1 MSSSASPTILTY
13 AGGIA
18 GVVEAIA
25 IQPLEFIK
33 VRFQLNT
40 GSNASIVQTTR
51 DVIAEGGFLRLYRGL
66 LPELC
71 GMFPTRSAMYAGNEM
86 AKRILLSFQGGEE
99 GSTKKE
105 TMGIAGMAGFMSG
118 IAEAV
123 VANPFQIIKVRL
135 QSKEHLGKYSNSFD
149 CVKTVLREE
158 GIAAFSIGIQATIIR
173 NSIWNGV
180 YFTTM
185 FCIKEKTFL
194 LSTNDQSRL
203 QSTIF
208 SLFTGFIAGVT
219 ATAFN
224 APFDVLKSRI
234 QGQCPKNVQY
244 TSTLDAFIKIGRREG
259 ISGLYKGFT
268 PKAMRMG
275 IGGAVAVTTF
285 EAVCE
290 IARGLEL

>member
-1 MSSSASPTILTY
+1 MSSTASATTLTY

-40 GSNASIVQTTR
+40 GANSSIFHTAR
-51 DVIAEGGFLRLYRGL
+51 DVIAEGGMLRLYRGL

-71 GMFPTRSAMYAGNEM
+71 GMFPTRSCMYASNEM
-86 AKRILLSFQGGEE
+86 AKRILMKQSDSNSEE
-99 GSTKKE
+99 TVV
-105 TMGIAGMAGFMSG
+105 IAGTAGFMSG
-118 IAEAV
+118 IAEAI

-135 QSKEHLGKYSNSFD
+135 QSKEHLGRYNNSFD
-149 CVKTVLREE
+149 CVQTVLRQE
-158 GIAAFSIGIQATIIR
+158 GLSAFTIGMQATILR

-180 YFTTM
+180 YFATM
-185 FCIKEKTFL
+185 FTIKGQQFVSVDESSK
-194 LSTNDQSRL
+194 L
-203 QSTIF
+203 QSTIY
-208 SLFTGFIAGVT
+208 SLLTGFIGGVT

-234 QGQCPKNVQY
+234 QGQCPQNVQY
-244 TSTLDAFIKIGRREG
+244 TSTFDALVKIGKAEG
-259 ISGLYKGFT
+259 VLGLYKGFT

-285 EAVCE
+285 EAVCQ
-290 IARGLEL
+290 IANGFGW

>member
-1 MSSSASPTILTY
+1 MSSTASPTTLTY

-18 GVVEAIA
+18 GLVEAIA

-40 GSNASIVQTTR
+40 GANTSILMTVR
-51 DVIAEGGFLRLYRGL
+51 DVVAEGGVLRLYRGL

-71 GMFPTRSAMYAGNEM
+71 GMFPTRSVMYSSNEM
-86 AKRILLSFQGGEE
+86 AKRVLMNRNGGEDARE
-99 GSTKKE
+99 SVA
-105 TMGIAGMAGFMSG
+105 IAGAAGFISG
-118 IAEAV
+118 IAEAI

-135 QSKEHLGKYSNSFD
+135 QSKEHLGRYSNSFD
-149 CVKTVLREE
+149 CVQTVLREE
-158 GIAAFSIGIQATIIR
+158 GISAFTIGIQATILR

-180 YFTTM
+180 YFASM
-185 FCIKEKTFL
+185 FCIKERRPDSMKQA
-194 LSTNDQSRL
+194 SKL
-203 QSTIF
+203 QSTMY
-208 SLFTGFIAGVT
+208 SLVTGFIGGVT

-234 QGQCPKNVQY
+234 QGQCPNNVQY
-244 TSTLDAFIKIGRREG
+244 TSTYDALIKIGRTEG
-259 ISGLYKGFT
+259 VTGLYKGFT

-290 IARGLEL
+290 IAKGLDL

>member
-1 MSSSASPTILTY
+1 MSSTASPTTLTY

-18 GVVEAIA
+18 GVVEAIT

-40 GSNASIVQTTR
+40 GANGSILRGVR
-51 DVIAEGGFLRLYRGL
+51 DVIAEGGFFRLYRGL
-66 LPELC
+66 LPELT
-71 GMFPTRSAMYAGNEM
+71 GMFPTRSAMYASNEM
-86 AKRILLSFQGGEE
+86 AKRVLLNSQERTEE
-99 GSTKKE
+99 TAL
-105 TMGIAGMAGFMSG
+105 IAGTAGFMSG

-135 QSKEHLGKYSNSFD
+135 NSKQHLGRYKNSFD

-158 GIAAFSIGIQATIIR
+158 GIVAFAIGLQSTMLR

-185 FCIKEKTFL
+185 FCIKERQFL
-194 LSTNDQSRL
+194 SGKDQSKL
-203 QSTIF
+203 QSTLS
-208 SLFTGFIAGVT
+208 SLLTGFLGGVT
-219 ATAFN
+219 ATVFN

-234 QGQCPKNVQY
+234 QGQDHKNVKY
-244 TSTLDAFIKIGRREG
+244 NSTLDALDKIAKTEG
-259 ISGLYKGFT
+259 VMGLYKGFA
-268 PKAMRMG
+268 PKALRMG

-285 EAVCE
+285 EAVCK
-290 IARGLEL
+290 IAKGFDL

>member
-1 MSSSASPTILTY
+1 MSSTASPTTLTY

-18 GVVEAIA
+18 GVVEAFA

-33 VRFQLNT
+33 VRFQLNSGANT
-40 GSNASIVQTTR
+40 SIITAAR
-51 DVIAEGGFLRLYRGL
+51 DVVAEGGVLRLYRGL

-71 GMFPTRSAMYAGNEM
+71 GMFPTRSVMYSSNEL
-86 AKRILLSFQGGEE
+86 AKRVLMNRNDGADV
-99 GSTKKE
+99 KE
-105 TMGIAGMAGFMSG
+105 SVAIAGTAGFISG
-118 IAEAV
+118 IAEAI

-135 QSKEHLGKYSNSFD
+135 QSKEHLGRYSNTFD
-149 CVKTVLREE
+149 CVQTVLREE
-158 GIAAFSIGIQATIIR
+158 GISAFAIGVQATILR

-180 YFTTM
+180 YFATM
-185 FCIKEKTFL
+185 FCIKEHRPISMAESSKF
-194 LSTNDQSRL
+194 
-203 QSTIF
+203 QSTIY
-208 SLFTGFIAGVT
+208 SLLTGFVGGVT

-234 QGQCPKNVQY
+234 QGQCPHNVQY
-244 TSTLDAFIKIGRREG
+244 TSTYDAFMKIGRAEG
-259 ISGLYKGFT
+259 VAGLYKGFK

-290 IARGLEL
+290 IAKGFDL

>member
-1 MSSSASPTILTY
+1 MSSTASPKTLTY

-40 GSNASIVQTTR
+40 GANTSILTAAR
-51 DVIAEGGFLRLYRGL
+51 DVVREGGVLRLYRGL

-71 GMFPTRSAMYAGNEM
+71 GMFPTRSVMYASNEM
-86 AKRILLSFQGGEE
+86 AKRALLSQGKDG
-99 GSTKKE
+99 KE
-105 TMGIAGMAGFMSG
+105 TVVVAGAAGFLSG
-118 IAEAV
+118 IAEAL

-135 QSKEHLGKYSNSFD
+135 QSKEHLGRYRNSFD
-149 CVKTVLREE
+149 CIKTVIREE
-158 GIAAFSIGIQATIIR
+158 GITAFTIGLQATCFR

-180 YFTTM
+180 YFATM
-185 FCIKEKTFL
+185 FSIKEQQLVPINQHSK
-194 LSTNDQSRL
+194 L
-203 QSTIF
+203 QSTVY
-208 SLFTGFIAGVT
+208 SLVTGFIGGVT

-234 QGQCPKNVQY
+234 QGQCPQNVQY
-244 TSTLDAFIKIGRREG
+244 KSTFDAFVKISRTEG
-259 ISGLYKGFT
+259 VAGLYKGFT

-285 EAVCE
+285 EAVCK
-290 IARGLEL
+290 IAKGLDL

>member
-1 MSSSASPTILTY
+1 MSSTASPTILTY

-18 GVVEAIA
+18 GIIEAIA

-40 GSNASIVQTTR
+40 GYNASILQTTR

-86 AKRILLSFQGGEE
+86 SKRILLSYQASEE
-99 GSTKKE
+99 GAIKKE

-118 IAEAV
+118 IAEAI

-135 QSKEHLGKYSNSFD
+135 QSKEHLGRYSNSFD

-158 GIAAFSIGIQATIIR
+158 GLAAFAIGIQATMLR

-180 YFTTM
+180 YFTAI
-185 FCIKEKTFL
+185 FCMKESKT
-194 LSTNDQSRL
+194 LSSTKDQSRL
-203 QSTIF
+203 QSTMY
-208 SLFTGFIAGVT
+208 SLCTGFIGGVT
-219 ATAFN
+219 ATSFN
-224 APFDVLKSRI
+224 APFDVLKSRL
-234 QGQCPKNVQY
+234 QGQCPKSAQY
-244 TSTLDAFIKIGRREG
+244 TSTLDAMIKIGKTEG

-290 IARGLEL
+290 IARGLES